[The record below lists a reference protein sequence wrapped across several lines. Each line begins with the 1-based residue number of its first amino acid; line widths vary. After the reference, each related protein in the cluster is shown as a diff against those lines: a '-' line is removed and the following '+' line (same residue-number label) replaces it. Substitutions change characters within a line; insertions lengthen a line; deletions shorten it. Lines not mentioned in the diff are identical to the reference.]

1 MTRSASPSPYAPLL
15 LRLALGLMWLAHGSM
30 KLTVF
35 TVAGF
40 TAWLE
45 QQGLPGWAAGP
56 VIAVEI
62 IGGIAIVLGLFGRW
76 ISLALVPV
84 LAVAL
89 WTHVP
94 NGWLFTNA
102 GGGWEFSA
110 FLIVASLVHALLGD
124 GEWALRRPALATA

>member
-1 MTRSASPSPYAPLL
+1 MATSLSTSSYAPLL

-30 KLTVF
+30 KLSVF

-40 TAWLE
+40 AGWLE
-45 QQGLPGWAAGP
+45 QLGLPGWAAGP

-102 GGGWEFSA
+102 GGGWEFPA
-110 FLIVASLVHALLGD
+110 FLIAASLVHALLGD
-124 GEWALRRPALATA
+124 GDWALRRPKLATA

>member
-1 MTRSASPSPYAPLL
+1 MTRSASTSPYAPLL
-15 LRLALGLMWLAHGSM
+15 LRLALGLVWLAHGSM

-40 TAWLE
+40 AAWLE

-76 ISLALVPV
+76 VSLALVPV

-102 GGGWEFSA
+102 GGGWEFPL

>member
-1 MTRSASPSPYAPLL
+1 MATSLSTSSYAPLL

-30 KLTVF
+30 KLSVF

-40 TAWLE
+40 AGWLE

-102 GGGWEFSA
+102 GGGWEFPA
-110 FLIVASLVHALLGD
+110 FLIAASLVHALLGD
-124 GEWALRRPALATA
+124 GDWALRRPKLATA

>member
-1 MTRSASPSPYAPLL
+1 MRSPASPSPYAPLL

-40 TAWLE
+40 VAWLE

-76 ISLALVPV
+76 VSLALVPV

-102 GGGWEFSA
+102 GGGWEFPV

-124 GEWALRRPALATA
+124 GEWALRRPTPTAA